1 MPALFSELSSTSD
14 TRQNLPLKSSE
25 ASLQP
30 AVSPPPASPV
40 ELLSPAGSVRA
51 MHMAFTYGADAIY
64 AGQPRFSLRVRN
76 NEFDLERLGSSI
88 LYARAH
94 HKKFYVVVNLAPH
107 NAKIKNFAA
116 DMAPVIAMNPHA
128 LIVSDPGIIHLLKE
142 SYPEMPLHLSVQANT
157 LNWAAVKFWQ
167 QVGIERVI
175 LSRELGIDEIAEI
188 KQRCP
193 EMELEVFV
201 HGALC
206 MAYSGRCLI
215 SNYVNKRDP
224 NQGACTNACRWEYK
238 ASEATEVDQTLMPA
252 MKIPASKIP
261 TIEIPT
267 KTPHVERPESQAIF
281 VKESAS
287 SEYYALE
294 EDEHG
299 SYLFNSRDLRAVA
312 QVEKLIRIGVNS
324 MKIEGRTK
332 SPYYVGRTAQIYR
345 RAIDAACS
353 GQPFDENLLKELDGL
368 ANRGYTEGFL
378 ERHKMQPMQNYEQGS
393 SVGQQ
398 QVVGEVTGKTAEGR
412 LQIFVKNKFS
422 LQDALLL
429 MTPKGNV
436 RFTLLQLFDKNGQPM
451 ESALGSGHQAMI
463 GVPTDEILNHLDDSL
478 LIYCM
483 LIKELPTS

>member
-1 MPALFSELSSTSD
+1 MPALFSESSLTPDSG
-14 TRQNLPLKSSE
+14 QNLPPK
-25 ASLQP
+25 P
-30 AVSPPPASPV
+30 AEMRPRPVVALSPSQPV

-76 NEFDLERLGSSI
+76 NEFDLERLHSSI
-88 LYARAH
+88 LYAREH
-94 HKKFYVVVNLAPH
+94 QKKFYVVVNLAPH
-107 NAKIKNFAA
+107 NAKIKNFMAE
-116 DMAPVIAMNPHA
+116 MAPVIAMNPHA

-142 SYPEMPLHLSVQANT
+142 SYPDMPLHLSVQANT
-157 LNWAAVKFWQ
+157 LNWAAVKFWR

-224 NQGACTNACRWEYK
+224 NQGACTNACRWEYQ
-238 ASEATEVDQTLMPA
+238 ASAATEVDQTLIPA
-252 MKIPASKIP
+252 IKIPATTVPATRAS
-261 TIEIPT
+261 
-267 KTPHVERPESQAIF
+267 ESQALF
-281 VKESAS
+281 VKESTS

-312 QVEKLIRIGVNS
+312 QVEKLIRVGVNS

-345 RAIDAACS
+345 RAIDAACA
-353 GQPFDENLLKELDGL
+353 GLPFDESLLKELDGL

-378 ERHKMQPMQNYEQGS
+378 ERHKMQSMQNYDQGS
-393 SVGQQ
+393 GVGQQ
-398 QVVGEVTGKTAEGR
+398 QVVGEVTGKTADG
-412 LQIFVKNKFS
+412 LLNISVKNKFS
-422 LQDALLL
+422 LQDSLLL
-429 MTPKGNV
+429 MTPKGNL
-436 RFTLLQLFDKNGQPM
+436 RFSLSQLFDKNGHPI
-451 ESALGSGHQAMI
+451 ESALGSGHRVTI
-463 GVPTDEILNHLDDSL
+463 EVPHDELCNHVDDATLN
-478 LIYCM
+478 YCM